1 MGLAMNR
8 FYAATFLAS
17 ATALA
22 LGACND
28 DDQSASYSSG
38 GGYYADCSQ
47 YTTCGSCTPVAGC
60 GWCFNATG
68 GACTTHPDRCAYGV
82 SEFTWTWDPSGCPG
96 VDASVVPLD
105 AAGGHTQTSDGGG
118 ASSEVGAPA
127 DDAGHE

>member
-1 MGLAMNR
+1 MNR
-8 FYAATFLAS
+8 FYAAIFFAS

-28 DDQSASYSSG
+28 DDQGATVYSGS
-38 GGYYADCSQ
+38 GGYYVGCSQ

-68 GACTTHPDRCAYGV
+68 GACTTDPDQCARGV
-82 SEFTWTWDPSGCPG
+82 SEFTWTWDPSGCPD

-105 AAGGHTQTSDGGG
+105 AAGGHTEA
-118 ASSEVGAPA
+118 ASSG
-127 DDAGHE
+127 DAGHD